1 MFALAAVA
9 LVLTLS
15 GMYWRDALSRRR
27 WIPVAV
33 TRDRG

>member
-1 MFALAAVA
+1 MFGLAAVV

-15 GMYWRDALSRRR
+15 GMYWRDTLSRKRR
-27 WIPVAV
+27 IPVAV